1 MMTEARISESNL
13 AEVIENGTLTEYEAK
28 LIRKIDIDGKGVT
41 EVAGEEGKSKST
53 ISLQHSAALKKI
65 RASIESEKKN
75 AATGELAADVFRL
88 LDQQKPQ
95 SHVVTKLRVD
105 PEEVRR
111 LANLDD
117 DEERRHEPAQR
128 SRSRREV
135 GSQAIDGRDDI
146 GQGECRKR
154 EG

>member
-1 MMTEARISESNL
+1 MMTEPRISKSNL

-65 RASIESEKKN
+65 RASIESERKN
-75 AATGELAADVFRL
+75 AATGELAAEVFRL

-95 SHVVTKLRVD
+95 SHIVTKLRVD
-105 PEEVRR
+105 PEDVRH
-111 LANLDD
+111 LAKLWMTM
-117 DEERRHEPAQR
+117 R
-128 SRSRREV
+128 SEDMN
-135 GSQAIDGRDDI
+135 QWY
-146 GQGECRKR
+146 
-154 EG
+154 